1 MPQNPR
7 RICVGRDLWRS
18 SGLILC
24 SEQDQ
29 LEQVA
34 ECHVDFQVL
43 PRVKFYHL
51 SKSALPTSWWTRVFL
66 MFMLQWLEVENW
78 TGFLQRLQCFHL
90 WRYSKAASVW
100 FWAASSRWPWL
111 SRGTGQDDLSLINP
125 LWFCCVQG
133 EFPLLLLVASLWHVR
148 SLVLLSPFPS
158 GNSRQQ

>member
-111 SRGTGQDDLSLINP
+111 SRGTTRWP
-125 LWFCCVQG
+125 
-133 EFPLLLLVASLWHVR
+133 FPHQPSMILLCPRGISFVASCCITLTCEK
-148 SLVLLSPFPS
+148 S
-158 GNSRQQ
+158 GSALTLPIW